1 MITDDDRNAL
11 ADYCRDAGDIIF
23 FGEPLAPRSAI
34 AVGGRGAVW
43 VEPRNEET
51 LVGLI
56 RLLAER
62 GVRRMVV
69 GAGSNIL
76 FPDAELET
84 VLIKLNSPYF
94 MEEDLGDTMVTAR
107 AGVSLPSL
115 ISTTC
120 SNGLAGL
127 EGLVGIPATVGGA
140 VFMNASYRTKIS
152 DMLVRVRVVDPD
164 GEARWVGKRE
174 IDFAWHWSSL
184 SDEKDVITEAVF
196 EFEEEDPRELES
208 RLKNYFVEKMERQPL
223 EGKSLGCIFRNPEGA
238 GKAAGQLIDS
248 AGMKGLTHGGAKVSE
263 KHANFI
269 MNSGGAKA
277 SDVMSLMYDIR
288 KKVKEKFSVDLESEI
303 RIL

>member
-1 MITDDDRNAL
+1 MITDSDRNAIEE
-11 ADYCRDAGDIIF
+11 YCREVGDIIF

-34 AVGGRGAVW
+34 EVGGRGVVW
-43 VEPRNEET
+43 IEPRNEET
-51 LVGLI
+51 LAGLI
-56 RLLAER
+56 RLLTER
-62 GVRRMVV
+62 GVRSMVV
-69 GAGSNIL
+69 GGGSNIL
-76 FPDAELET
+76 FPDADLET
-84 VLIKLNSPYF
+84 VLIKLNSQYF
-94 MEEDLGDTMVTAR
+94 MEEDLGDTMVMAR
-107 AGVSLPSL
+107 AGVSLPDL

-140 VFMNASYRTKIS
+140 VFMNASYRTEVS
-152 DMLVRVRVVDPD
+152 NMLVRVRVMDPD

-208 RLKNYFVEKMERQPL
+208 RLKNYFVEKMEKQPL
-223 EGKSLGCIFRNPEGA
+223 DGKSLGCIFRNPEGA
-238 GKAAGQLIDS
+238 GKTAGQLIDA
-248 AGMKGLTHGGAKVSE
+248 AGMKGCSHGGARVSE

-269 MNSGGAKA
+269 INTGGAKA

-288 KKVKEKFSVDLESEI
+288 KEVKEKFSVDLESEI